1 MLGMCDMMAQL
12 PKGATLRQFEER
24 VGHELGVVRISLG
37 LASDFRDVWRVIR
50 FAGTLGNEQARTAM
64 LESWMTSSQDGHH

>member
-12 PKGATLRQFEER
+12 PRGATLHEFETR

-50 FAGTLGNEQARTAM
+50 FASMLGSEQTREAM
-64 LESWMTSSQDGHH
+64 LDSWKTSSQDGHH